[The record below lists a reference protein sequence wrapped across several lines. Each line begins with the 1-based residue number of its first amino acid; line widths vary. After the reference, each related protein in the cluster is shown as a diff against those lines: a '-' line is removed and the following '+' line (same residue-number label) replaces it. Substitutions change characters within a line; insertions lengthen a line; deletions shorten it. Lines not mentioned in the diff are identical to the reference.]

1 MKASGIVRVNLGRL
15 VYIKSSVPPHRTT
28 KRIIIAK
35 TPGKAKKNKEGR
47 KEKKEINRN
56 SAFPGHAMAGLK
68 LAILVKVATAVF
80 SKHIHWNNHSQGPDE
95 NVGPTIY

>member
-35 TPGKAKKNKEGR
+35 TPEKAKKTRRE
-47 KEKKEINRN
+47 EKKKK
-56 SAFPGHAMAGLK
+56 K
-68 LAILVKVATAVF
+68 LTETVPFLGMPWRV
-80 SKHIHWNNHSQGPDE
+80 
-95 NVGPTIY
+95 